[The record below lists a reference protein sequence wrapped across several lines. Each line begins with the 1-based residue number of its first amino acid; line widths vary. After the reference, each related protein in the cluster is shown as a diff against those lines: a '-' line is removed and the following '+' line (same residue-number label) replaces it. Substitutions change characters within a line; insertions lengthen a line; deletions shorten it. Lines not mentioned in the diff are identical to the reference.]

1 MRSPP
6 VRTVAFLCV
15 VAAAAALGVAYAS
28 ETWGG
33 MAPCALCLVERWPYR
48 IAIALGVIGLVTPA
62 AIARWV
68 LALLAL
74 TILGDAAIAAVH
86 VGVEF
91 GWWPSPLPECA
102 APHLVLGGSGADQFA
117 SLPSRPAKPC
127 DDPNYLIPGLPLSM
141 AAMNLLYALA
151 FAMTLG
157 AVLSQRRRRRR

>member
-1 MRSPP
+1 MRSLP
-6 VRTVAFLCV
+6 VRSVAFLSV
-15 VAAAAALGVAYAS
+15 VAAAAALGIAYAS

-48 IAIALGVIGLVTPA
+48 IAIALGVIALVTPA
-62 AIARWV
+62 SIGRWV
-68 LALLAL
+68 LVLLAL
-74 TILGDAAIAAVH
+74 TVLGDAAIAAVH

-117 SLPSRPAKPC
+117 SLPARPAKPC

-151 FAMTLG
+151 FAMTVGVLLG
-157 AVLSQRRRRRR
+157 PRRRRRR